1 MCGIARLQA
10 TQEVFADDERWAGLS
25 PVDLV
30 RAAVA
35 ETVAISLRHERY
47 LRAVV
52 LVSAAHAGVRR
63 RGSRYRQALGEEF
76 AGVVLRSRDATRHD
90 DPEVAVR
97 SCPRRSMTT
106 RSPPTWARRRCATCW
121 ATSPADPAWR

>member
-76 AGVVLRSRDATRHD
+76 AGVVLRSPRRDPPRRPGGRRPLLPAPVD
-90 DPEVAVR
+90 DDAFTADLGETAVR
-97 SCPRRSMTT
+97 YLLDAAPG
-106 RSPPTWARRRCATCW
+106 
-121 ATSPADPAWR
+121 